1 MDTGLKY
8 LGVTT
13 KDPYLYLG
21 SGLYWTAHLKA
32 HGKNIIT
39 CVVGV
44 FDDIEE
50 CSKAGLKCSKEFNVV
65 NSKEWANIKP
75 ENAKQGWV
83 PGMSQTQE
91 SIRKRVLKLVGQKR
105 TEETKQKISE
115 SRLGEKHW
123 HYGVRGEQSHWFGR
137 KHSEES
143 IEKMRSVK
151 IGKKHSEETKQMHRE
166 KSLGKNNPFFGR
178 THSAETRKI
187 ISDKNR
193 GTIISEA
200 HRLKITGQNSK
211 AARVFCA
218 VSPDG
223 VKYNG
228 RNLTEFCRQQCL
240 NINSMQNVARGVQK
254 NHKGWTVSYA

>member
-1 MDTGLKY
+1 MSISLYIKRHMDTGLKY

-115 SRLGEKHW
+115 SRRGEKHW
-123 HYGVRGEQSHWFGR
+123 HHGVCGEQSHWFGR

-143 IEKMRSVK
+143 IEKMRLAK
-151 IGKKHSEETKQMHRE
+151 LGKKQSEETVQKRREMSAGSNNPFYGRAHSEETKAKISAANM
-166 KSLGKNNPFFGR
+166 GKR
-178 THSAETRKI
+178 QSTE
-187 ISDKNR
+187 
-193 GTIISEA
+193 
-200 HRLKITGQNSK
+200 SK
-211 AARVFCA
+211 AKRAEAMRQYHAEKQALRRV
-218 VSPDG
+218 
-223 VKYNG
+223 K
-228 RNLTEFCRQQCL
+228 
-240 NINSMQNVARGVQK
+240 
-254 NHKGWTVSYA
+254 